1 MIGLLKA
8 FGKGLLYVIGFPFFL
23 LALAVFAIIGLFLFI
38 YQIIRSIIYFFTGQ
52 KFFPELEE
60 DKELRLRKEAAE
72 RGNEIID
79 QPVED
84 HQEIITPLIEER
96 PMVSEP
102 EESSFETVEEACFK
116 DEPSI
121 KEEVKEEPE
130 EAVLVSLAREERI
143 EPIEEEIHEEEI
155 IEEDNSFEEMR
166 EDTLKTAEEEE
177 IIIADEELEEYI
189 PKGSS
194 IMSDIDEEDTSNG
207 VDIDYDL

>member
-23 LALAVFAIIGLFLFI
+23 LALAVFAVIGLFLFI

-96 PMVSEP
+96 PLVSEP

-121 KEEVKEEPE
+121 KEEVEEPE

-143 EPIEEEIHEEEI
+143 EPVEEEIHEEEI

-194 IMSDIDEEDTSNG
+194 IMSDIDEEDTNNG

>member
-23 LALAVFAIIGLFLFI
+23 LALAVFAVIGLFLFI

-60 DKELRLRKEAAE
+60 DKELRLRKEVAE

-96 PMVSEP
+96 PVVSEP

-116 DEPSI
+116 DAPSVQ
-121 KEEVKEEPE
+121 EEVEEPE
-130 EAVLVSLAREERI
+130 EEVLVSLAREERI
-143 EPIEEEIHEEEI
+143 EPVEEETHEEEI

-194 IMSDIDEEDTSNG
+194 ITSDIDEEDTSNG